1 MFLQIIPISKAMDDI
16 VPIEVLLDHC
26 CVCVEVENT
35 ASLCLC
41 FKMPLLDNQWHK
53 TETKYLIMKIGL
65 QISI

>member
-1 MFLQIIPISKAMDDI
+1 MIPISKAMDDI

-41 FKMPLLDNQWHK
+41 FKVVLLDNQWHK
-53 TETKYLIMKIGL
+53 TEFST
-65 QISI
+65 